1 MGNPK
6 ANQTTPVTTFGQP
19 SCAQVAEAAMKRHAV
34 YRAQQRKL
42 EEIEAAKAAERAR
55 NDEEKAARTREAT
68 RAAFWDI

>member
-6 ANQTTPVTTFGQP
+6 ANQSTPVTTFGQP
-19 SCAQVAEAAMKRHAV
+19 SCAEVAGAAMKRHVA

-42 EEIEAAKAAERAR
+42 EEIEAAKVAERAR
-55 NDEEKAARTREAT
+55 SDEAKAARTRDAT